1 MLDGF
6 YSKKSS
12 QNRLCHSILEVKIAI
27 STDIQEH
34 YLLLSNLDSFQ
45 IMFYV
50 A

>member
-1 MLDGF
+1 MTFIAKNLAKIGF
-6 YSKKSS
+6 VIVYWS
-12 QNRLCHSILEVKIAI
+12 LIKIAI